1 MANIVLPQGIRQN
14 LLSLQETSD
23 LQSMTQQRLATG
35 KRVNSALDNP
45 VNFFTSDGLRNRGNQ
60 LQGLLD
66 GIGNGIK
73 TIEAAN
79 QGLTSITKLV
89 ENAQAILRQAQ
100 ADAAQNRPTK
110 QGTALTTAAE
120 STLTGKSIKDTTLD
134 KLLEGAATT
143 ATASV
148 PGNLGVTAS
157 SVVTLRAG
165 GSTYEFTT
173 SATMTV
179 RDFVNQVNQS
189 GIASAAVDETGKLTF
204 TGAGSS
210 TLKVSVGYTAGV
222 PAGASNAALGFVAAD
237 WSTGIAATG
246 NSSLRANLI
255 SQYNEIRN
263 QIGKLAQDSGFNG
276 TNLLNGDKLSI
287 VMNELTGASRN
298 TLDIQGETLTAS
310 NLGILTGAN
319 STAVGQT
326 NFQNDA
332 DLDAASDAL
341 TGALTSLRTTAST
354 LGSNLAIVQARQ
366 DFTKSMINTLS
377 SGADNLVLADMN
389 EEGANLLSLNTR
401 QQLSQTALS
410 LSSQAQQGVLR
421 LFQ

>member
-23 LQSMTQQRLATG
+23 MQSMTQQRLATG
-35 KRVNSALDNP
+35 KRVNSALDSP

-100 ADAAQNRPTK
+100 SDAAQNRPTK

-143 ATASV
+143 ATATV
-148 PGNLGVTAS
+148 PGNLGVTAG

-204 TGAGSS
+204 TGTGSS

-237 WSTGIAATG
+237 WGTGIAATG
-246 NSSLRANLI
+246 NSSVRANLI
-255 SQYNEIRN
+255 AQYNEIRN

-287 VMNELTGASRN
+287 VMNELTGIRRN
-298 TLDIQGETLTAS
+298 TLDIQGETLSAS
-310 NLGILTGAN
+310 NLGILVGAN

-326 NFQNDA
+326 NFQNDS

-354 LGSNLAIVQARQ
+354 LGSNLAIVQSRQ